1 MGGGVNGSA
10 EMDAVTHSF
19 KRLGTIGGVRSC
31 ITAAEKNGGRGVGW
45 GGRFIFKMG
54 ILYLN
59 AEEEKRETD
68 Q

>member
-1 MGGGVNGSA
+1 VGGGVNGSA

-45 GGRFIFKMG
+45 GGKVYF
-54 ILYLN
+54 
-59 AEEEKRETD
+59 
-68 Q
+68 